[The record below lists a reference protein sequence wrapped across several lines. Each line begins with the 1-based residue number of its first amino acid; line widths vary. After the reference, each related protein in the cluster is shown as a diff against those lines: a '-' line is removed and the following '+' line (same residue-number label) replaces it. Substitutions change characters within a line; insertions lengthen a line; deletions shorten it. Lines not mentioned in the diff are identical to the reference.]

1 MPAAPSAK
9 TTEAK
14 SMAKPVKGQ
23 KAKAPKA
30 ASPPSHPPYFEMI
43 KGAILAL
50 HERTGSSAY
59 AIAKHMED
67 TYKGKLPANFKKIL
81 ANQLKGSAA
90 KGKLVKVKSSF
101 KLSET
106 GKKEVKPV
114 KEKKLAVSEKVKKP
128 KKTEVVKAGKKRKAP
143 AVDAKKK
150 KVTFAKSPKKVKK
163 VAKSPAKAKKP
174 KTIKSPAAKRAR
186 VSRV

>member
-1 MPAAPSAK
+1 
-9 TTEAK
+9 
-14 SMAKPVKGQ
+14 
-23 KAKAPKA
+23 
-30 ASPPSHPPYFEMI
+30 MI

-81 ANQLKGSAA
+81 ANQLKSSAA
-90 KGKLVKVKSSF
+90 KGKLVKVKASF

-106 GKKEVKPV
+106 EKKEVKPV
-114 KEKKLAVSEKVKKP
+114 KEKKPVVSEKVKKP

-150 KVTFAKSPKKVKK
+150 KVTFAKSKSPKKVKK
-163 VAKSPAKAKKP
+163 VAKSPAKPKKP

>member
-9 TTEAK
+9 TTVAK
-14 SMAKPVKGQ
+14 SMAKPAKEQ

-50 HERTGSSAY
+50 HERTGSSSY

-81 ANQLKGSAA
+81 ANQLKSSAA
-90 KGKLVKVKSSF
+90 KGKLVKVKASF

-106 GKKEVKPV
+106 GKEVKPV
-114 KEKKLAVSEKVKKP
+114 KEKKPVSEKVKKP
-128 KKTEVVKAGKKRKAP
+128 KKTEDVKAGKKRKAP

-150 KVTFAKSPKKVKK
+150 KAALAKSPKKMKK
-163 VAKSPAKAKKP
+163 VAKSPAKPKKP
-174 KTIKSPAAKRAR
+174 KTIKSPKAKRAM